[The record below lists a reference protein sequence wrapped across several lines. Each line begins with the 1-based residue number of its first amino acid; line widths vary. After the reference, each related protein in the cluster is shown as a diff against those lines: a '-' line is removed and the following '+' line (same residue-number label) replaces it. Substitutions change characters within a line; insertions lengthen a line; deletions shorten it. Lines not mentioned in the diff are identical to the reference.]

1 MSVDQRERRIVADGA
16 DVAKV
21 IGNAFE
27 FGHDAAQDG
36 GAWRRLN
43 PERWLPTARENAK
56 LARPLSPP
64 IPRHDAC
71 CLARPASVSKAS
83 TPLCT

>member
-1 MSVDQRERRIVADGA
+1 
-16 DVAKV
+16 V

-43 PERWLPTARENAK
+43 PERCFDGAREREAQ
-56 LARPLSPP
+56 RTVESP
-64 IPRHDAC
+64 ISAHDAC